1 MSFILNKLETNFQN
15 LEESYKLLQK
25 KLKENSN
32 VGVKNIDLL
41 NLLISNANKMTL
53 EIDNLTLNLQNESK
67 SNSNEINEK
76 ITELEIQDK
85 ILKKLLPY
93 YFLIDNSIRTESK

>member
-1 MSFILNKLETNFQN
+1 MSFILNKLETNFQI

-25 KLKENSN
+25 KLKENGN
-32 VGVKNIDLL
+32 VGLKNIDLL

-53 EIDNLTLNLQNESK
+53 EIDNLTLNLQNENT

-76 ITELEIQDK
+76 INELEIQDK
-85 ILKKLLPY
+85 ILKKILPY